1 MQQTNK
7 QQQQLQKQD
16 GEQVEEDEPQT
27 GTMTH
32 HNELARK
39 GTKTVHSNWSTDP
52 PKPGPH
58 LLEAVYAPA
67 HQTASLPVFNIFL
80 PNRVLI
86 YCYIDSNLVT

>member
-32 HNELARK
+32 DNELARK
-39 GTKTVHSNWSTDP
+39 GTKTVHSN
-52 PKPGPH
+52 
-58 LLEAVYAPA
+58 
-67 HQTASLPVFNIFL
+67 
-80 PNRVLI
+80 LI
-86 YCYIDSNLVT
+86 CKLVMK

>member
-1 MQQTNK
+1 MKSVQSNKEDNEILERQYVQMQQTNK

-39 GTKTVHSNWSTDP
+39 GTKSVHSN
-52 PKPGPH
+52 
-58 LLEAVYAPA
+58 
-67 HQTASLPVFNIFL
+67 
-80 PNRVLI
+80 LI
-86 YCYIDSNLVT
+86 CKLVMK